1 MAPIENAELTNWRNK
16 RRTGSSDIIG
26 PSFGRDQY
34 TKKTWPFLIFWIYSG
49 SFWGTLSTFC
59 LANPFSALITYFW
72 SFRLSGIMHLTGQ
85 EHIRQQL
92 KSLNFTRRITWN
104 DKSSRAIILLP
115 GCSQQDKVTKFLK
128 MQNEKMNFLQ
138 KLD

>member
-1 MAPIENAELTNWRNK
+1 
-16 RRTGSSDIIG
+16 
-26 PSFGRDQY
+26 
-34 TKKTWPFLIFWIYSG
+34 
-49 SFWGTLSTFC
+49 
-59 LANPFSALITYFW
+59 
-72 SFRLSGIMHLTGQ
+72 MHLIGQ